1 MNIFQALRADHEIQ
15 RELLEQL
22 VQTQGDSKERRDLF
36 DRLKTELEA
45 HAAAEE
51 REFYTPL
58 MHEDLTQDKSRHGV
72 AEHFQ
77 IDCLV
82 RKLEEYQ
89 FDAPAWLE
97 TARELK
103 DKVEH
108 HLEEEEHELFQMAG
122 KALPDA
128 KKTGLAQSYRSEMER
143 QRRTR

>member
-1 MNIFQALRADHEIQ
+1 MDIFQALRADHEVQ
-15 RELLEQL
+15 RDLLEKL
-22 VQTQGDSKERRDLF
+22 VATQGASDERKALF
-36 DRLKTELEA
+36 SRLKTELEA

-51 REFYTPL
+51 REFYAPL

-77 IDCLV
+77 IDCLLK
-82 RKLEEYQ
+82 KLEQYEW
-89 FDAPAWLE
+89 DAPAWLQ

-122 KALPDA
+122 KVLSDA
-128 KKTGLAQSYRSEMER
+128 KKSGLAHSYQQEMER
-143 QRRTR
+143 QRHAD

>member
-1 MNIFQALRADHEIQ
+1 MNIFEALRADHEIQ
-15 RELLEQL
+15 RELLAKL
-22 VQTQGDSKERRDLF
+22 VETQGDSAERRDLF
-36 DRLKTELEA
+36 AKVKVELQA

-82 RKLEEYQ
+82 TKLEEYDR
-89 FDAPAWLE
+89 DAPAWLQ

-122 KALPDA
+122 KALSEA
-128 KKTGLAQSYRSEMER
+128 RKVELARTYQREMDR
-143 QRRTR
+143 QRRAD

>member
-1 MNIFQALRADHEIQ
+1 MNIFEALRADHDIQ
-15 RELLEQL
+15 RELLDQL
-22 VQTQGDSKERRDLF
+22 VKTEGDSEQRRSLF
-36 DRLKTELEA
+36 AKVRTELQA

-58 MHEDLTQDKSRHGV
+58 MREDLTQDKSRHGV

-82 RKLEEYQ
+82 KKLEEYK
-89 FDAPAWLE
+89 FDAPAWLQ

-108 HLEEEEHELFQMAG
+108 HLDEEEHELFQMAG
-122 KALPDA
+122 KALSEA
-128 KKTGLAQSYRSEMER
+128 SKTGLAKSYQREMAR
-143 QRRTR
+143 QRREN

>member
-1 MNIFQALRADHEIQ
+1 MNIFEALRADHEIQ
-15 RELLEQL
+15 RDLLDQL
-22 VQTQGDSKERRDLF
+22 VNTEGDSAERRDLF
-36 DRLKTELEA
+36 GKLKTELQA

-82 RKLEEYQ
+82 KKLDEYQ
-89 FDAPAWLE
+89 FDAPAWLQ

-103 DKVEH
+103 EKVEH

-122 KALPDA
+122 KALSETS
-128 KKTGLAQSYRSEMER
+128 KSSLAQSYQREMAR
-143 QRRTR
+143 QRREV